1 MSHENSNPD
10 YKKDAD
16 MPLELIERSALSA
29 IIEVSEQAQSKR
41 RKGDLLYGAIQLPS
55 LSITPEMTQGERAQ
69 TVDCNREAYANVLS
83 DSALIKHGI
92 VPDFKNSKVFEM
104 ENTGVQ
110 YSVRLTEI
118 YLGHRKE
125 LALVENT
132 ALSSRG
138 RPRGISVSLYASTDL
153 VRELNKLAKIFA
165 EQPETLAEQ

>member
-69 TVDCNREAYANVLS
+69 TVDRNREAYANVLS

-92 VPDFKNSKVFEM
+92 VPDIKNSKVFEM

-118 YLGHRKE
+118 FRPQE
-125 LALVENT
+125 RVSA
-132 ALSSRG
+132 G
-138 RPRGISVSLYASTDL
+138 REYCSQQPRQTKRYIRLIVCINRSG
-153 VRELNKLAKIFA
+153 
-165 EQPETLAEQ
+165 

>member
-1 MSHENSNPD
+1 
-10 YKKDAD
+10 
-16 MPLELIERSALSA
+16 
-29 IIEVSEQAQSKR
+29 
-41 RKGDLLYGAIQLPS
+41 
-55 LSITPEMTQGERAQ
+55 MTQGERAQ
-69 TVDCNREAYANVLS
+69 TVDRNREAYANVLS